1 MEAIPPYIIFLFI
14 VLLFSAFIKCAT
26 AFSILRYGLGINGIC
41 INIVFLLIS
50 FVFSLFILSPQ
61 VEDLGGVDGLLNSK
75 ISSIKEINQKFT
87 PKIENKID
95 RELVEKL
102 KEMAFKIKNKE
113 EKDNEK
119 HIKSLSK
126 ESSFFVMLLAY
137 TITEVK
143 RAFEI
148 GLLLLIPFF
157 VIDLLV
163 ANVLLLLGATN
174 IKQHIVAVP
183 IKILLFFAVDGWGL
197 ITGKI
202 ISDYL

>member
-26 AFSILRYGLGINGIC
+26 AFSILRYGLGLNGIC

-50 FVFSLFILSPQ
+50 FIFALFVLSPQ
-61 VEDLGGVDGLLNSK
+61 IEDVGGVDDLLNTK
-75 ISSIKEINQKFT
+75 VKSIKEINHKYT
-87 PKIENKID
+87 PIIEKKVD
-95 RELVEKL
+95 SELVTKL
-102 KEMAFKIKNKE
+102 KDSALKIKNK
-113 EKDNEK
+113 DRNQNEK
-119 HIKSLSK
+119 LYKSLSK

-137 TITEVK
+137 TISEIK

-148 GLLLLIPFF
+148 GLFLLIPFF

-174 IKQHIVAVP
+174 IKQSVVAVP
-183 IKILLFFAVDGWGL
+183 IKILVFFAVNGWAL
-197 ITGKI
+197 VTGKI